1 MTTVLH
7 ERKPGSGAN
16 FENRQKQ
23 TQAAIIILLKSI
35 DLASWTQ
42 PHGSRPIFLICL
54 KAATEVTIYTK
65 FSLWESHFAS
75 EFRKNY

>member
-23 TQAAIIILLKSI
+23 AQAAIIILLKSI

-42 PHGSRPIFLICL
+42 PHGSRLIFLICL
-54 KAATEVTIYTK
+54 KAATEATIFTK

-75 EFRKNY
+75 EFRKKY

>member
-16 FENRQKQ
+16 FKNRQKQ
-23 TQAAIIILLKSI
+23 AQAAIIILLKSI

-54 KAATEVTIYTK
+54 KAATEATIFTK

-75 EFRKNY
+75 EFRKKY